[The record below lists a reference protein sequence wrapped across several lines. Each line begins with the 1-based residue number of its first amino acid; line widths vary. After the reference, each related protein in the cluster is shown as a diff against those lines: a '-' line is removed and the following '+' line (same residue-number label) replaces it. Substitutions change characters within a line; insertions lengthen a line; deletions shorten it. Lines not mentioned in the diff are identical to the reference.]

1 MTSTGSTPP
10 LIRAILTN
18 LRHLADEAFH
28 VGILHRLAGL
38 NELQPHTPFCAPG
51 GQCPTPKLWPV
62 VQNNRFRQTSLR
74 HHPIQHPTDAQ
85 SAQRGIDFNRR
96 ALARAIVHHGQHAN
110 YFPAAHTVT
119 HEIDRPSL
127 IRLRRRR
134 VRRRSIPP
142 DPPALPY
149 AHRQAFLPIQS
160 VHPLVIDLCP
170 FPHQHRRQPPIP
182 EPHALP
188 R

>member
-110 YFPAAHTVT
+110 DFPRAHAVT
-119 HEIDRPSL
+119 HEIHRPPL
-127 IRLRRRR
+127 IRPRRCRAG
-134 VRRRSIPP
+134 RRSIPA
-142 DPPALPY
+142 DPSPPPN
-149 AHRQAFLPIQS
+149 AHRQSFLPIQS
-160 VHPLVIDLCP
+160 VHPLLIYLNA
-170 FPHQHRRQPPIP
+170 FAHQHRC
-182 EPHALP
+182 
-188 R
+188 